1 LYRRVLIF
9 ALDNLLQKHRDILP
23 VNLLFTVHYTTVGLK
38 KLSKKTTSPKKKAPA
53 TPSVPP
59 VGTHPSASQPVPA
72 PKHTSH
78 LEERA
83 EEQVQKVK
91 ETSERQLEDKMLVRR
106 ARGGDQRAYAELV
119 KRHKRGI
126 ERLIRPIVR
135 NATSDEVEDLVQE
148 ALTKALTHLDSYS
161 EEYAFSTWLYRIAT
175 NHAIDHLRRRRL
187 SMMSISAP
195 VAGGSQGGD
204 DEGKD
209 LELAD
214 DSWVPDDVLLA
225 SERSKLIAE
234 AIEQLPENYK
244 RIIKLRH
251 NDDLEYDEIARRLGL
266 PMGTVKVHLHR
277 ARAALGKLLEGK
289 I

>member
-1 LYRRVLIF
+1 MKSP
-9 ALDNLLQKHRDILP
+9 AK
-23 VNLLFTVHYTTVGLK
+23 T
-38 KLSKKTTSPKKKAPA
+38 KKTITPAVGKPKK
-53 TPSVPP
+53 
-59 VGTHPSASQPVPA
+59 QPVEA
-72 PKHTSH
+72 PKPVIV
-78 LEERA
+78 A
-83 EEQVQKVK
+83 EEKPAKKVK
-91 ETSERQLEDKMLVRR
+91 ETTERQMEDKMLVRR
-106 ARGGDQRAYAELV
+106 ARTGDQRAYAELV

-135 NATSDEVEDLVQE
+135 NASTAEVEDLVQE

-175 NHAIDHLRRRRL
+175 NHSIDHLRRRRL
-187 SMMSISAP
+187 SMFSISNNP
-195 VAGGSQGGD
+195 SGGDGRQGD

-209 LELAD
+209 LELSD
-214 DSWVPDDVLLA
+214 DSWIPDDILLTA
-225 SERSKLIAE
+225 ERTKLIEE
-234 AIEQLPENYK
+234 AIESLPENYR

-251 NDDLEYDEIARRLGL
+251 NDDLEYDEIAQKLNL

>member
-1 LYRRVLIF
+1 L
-9 ALDNLLQKHRDILP
+9 
-23 VNLLFTVHYTTVGLK
+23 
-38 KLSKKTTSPKKKAPA
+38 KKAPKK
-53 TPSVPP
+53 S
-59 VGTHPSASQPVPA
+59 A
-72 PKHTSH
+72 PKAKSVKKAVAKAPAAPPPAVEHPPAGR
-78 LEERA
+78 LA
-83 EEQVQKVK
+83 EKAEQKVEKIK
-91 ETSERQLEDKMLVRR
+91 ETSERQFEDKLLVRR
-106 ARGGDQRAYAELV
+106 ARGGDQRAYGELV

-135 NATSDEVEDLVQE
+135 NASSDEVEDLVQE

-187 SMMSISAP
+187 SMFSISNAP
-195 VAGGSQGGD
+195 GGGD
-204 DEGKD
+204 KQGDDDGKD
-209 LELAD
+209 LELED
-214 DSWVPDDVLLA
+214 SSWVPDDVLLTA
-225 SERSKLIAE
+225 ERTKLIEA

-251 NDDLEYDEIARRLGL
+251 NDDLEYDEIARQLNL

>member
-1 LYRRVLIF
+1 MFTDDYTF
-9 ALDNLLQKHRDILP
+9 AA
-23 VNLLFTVHYTTVGLK
+23 LK
-38 KLSKKTTSPKKKAPA
+38 KAVKKPTPSPKSPKPTPAAPPEAPA
-53 TPSVPP
+53 AAPASRRHSV
-59 VGTHPSASQPVPA
+59 
-72 PKHTSH
+72 
-78 LEERA
+78 LEEKA
-83 EEQVQKVK
+83 EQAVEKVK

-119 KRHKRGI
+119 KRHRRGI
-126 ERLIRPIVR
+126 ERLIRPICR
-135 NATSDEVEDLVQE
+135 NSSSDEIEDLVQE

-187 SMMSISAP
+187 SMFSISSMP
-195 VAGGSQGGD
+195 GGGDSKMSD

-214 DSWVPDDVLLA
+214 ESWVPDDVLLA
-225 SERSKLIAE
+225 SERTKLIEE

-251 NDDLEYDEIARRLGL
+251 NDDLEYDEIARKLNL

>member
-1 LYRRVLIF
+1 
-9 ALDNLLQKHRDILP
+9 
-23 VNLLFTVHYTTVGLK
+23 LK
-38 KLSKKTTSPKKKAPA
+38 KTATKSSKAKTPKPTPA
-53 TPSVPP
+53 
-59 VGTHPSASQPVPA
+59 PVPA
-72 PKHTSH
+72 AAPVRKPSPIV
-78 LEERA
+78 EKA
-83 EEQVQKVK
+83 EEAVKKVK

-106 ARGGDQRAYAELV
+106 ARGGDQRAFAELV
-119 KRHKRGI
+119 KRHRRGI
-126 ERLIRPIVR
+126 ERLIRPICR
-135 NATSDEVEDLVQE
+135 NSSSDEIEDLVQE

-187 SMMSISAP
+187 SMFSISSMP
-195 VAGGSQGGD
+195 GGGD
-204 DEGKD
+204 SRGEDDGKD
-209 LELAD
+209 LELSD
-214 DSWVPDDVLLA
+214 DSWVPDDVLLT
-225 SERSKLIAE
+225 SERTKLIEA

-251 NDDLEYDEIARRLGL
+251 NDDLEYDEIARKLNL

>member
-1 LYRRVLIF
+1 M
-9 ALDNLLQKHRDILP
+9 P
-23 VNLLFTVHYTTVGLK
+23 V
-38 KLSKKTTSPKKKAPA
+38 APA
-53 TPSVPP
+53 PAAK
-59 VGTHPSASQPVPA
+59 HP
-72 PKHTSH
+72 TH

-83 EEQVQKVK
+83 EEQVKKVK

-106 ARGGDQRAYAELV
+106 ARTGDQRAYGELV

-135 NATSDEVEDLVQE
+135 NSSSDEVEDLVQE

-187 SMMSISAP
+187 SMMSISAVP
-195 VAGGSQGGD
+195 GGGGSSSGD

-214 DSWVPDDVLLA
+214 ESWVPDDVLLA
-225 SERSKLIAE
+225 SERSKLIAD
-234 AIEQLPENYK
+234 AIEELPENYK